1 MEKIKQT
8 LDKHADTIMTY
19 PNVTAV
25 GAGYKMKAGITTSEP
40 AIVVWVTKKLPE
52 NQLPPNS
59 IIPGAIEGIPTDVR
73 KMGEAT
79 VLNVR

>member
-8 LDKHADTIMTY
+8 LDKHIDTVMTY

-25 GAGYKMKAGITTSEP
+25 GIGYKMKANITTSEP

-52 NQLPPNS
+52 SQLPPKS
-59 IIPGAIEGIPTDVR
+59 IIPGEVEGIPTDVR
-73 KMGEAT
+73 EMGEAKIFI
-79 VLNVR
+79 